1 MILEDGLVWKML
13 CTWEGL
19 HKPDH
24 FHAKIKTL
32 VNWATRITNMETPG
46 RRCLVLKRSVVTGG
60 TGTKRGHDNM
70 SRMMKLGWAG
80 LGSAAACSQ
89 IVCRLSLLH
98 HNSTHRQHTQ
108 TGCRAVCLVSQYEP
122 FPSACQDISHPSESE
137 PCGDTS
143 WIEDD

>member
-1 MILEDGLVWKML
+1 
-13 CTWEGL
+13 
-19 HKPDH
+19 
-24 FHAKIKTL
+24 
-32 VNWATRITNMETPG
+32 METPG

-108 TGCRAVCLVSQYEP
+108 AQEGCRVVCLVSHYEP

-137 PCGDTS
+137 PYGDTS
-143 WIEDD
+143 WIKDDCPDTFYEFIFLYLPAAALCHDFSLVDSVET

>member
-1 MILEDGLVWKML
+1 MILADGLVWKML

-46 RRCLVLKRSVVTGG
+46 RRCLVLKRSDVTGG

-80 LGSAAACSQ
+80 LGWAGLAGLGWALQLPVPRSCVGSHCSTTTPH
-89 IVCRLSLLH
+89 IV
-98 HNSTHRQHTQ
+98 STHRH
-108 TGCRAVCLVSQYEP
+108 RKAAEWSV
-122 FPSACQDISHPSESE
+122 
-137 PCGDTS
+137 
-143 WIEDD
+143 